1 MAVRLPLDQAIAHR
15 YPAVI
20 ATDAFLNDTLVFNA
34 DTRFDA
40 FTALQDAADF
50 PMVTRDEASFNV
62 VDIGIDE
69 PQIYSVEMYS
79 PTYSR
84 TNYFRVFK

>member
-15 YPAVI
+15 YPTVI
-20 ATDAFLNDTLVFNA
+20 TTDAFLNDGLVFNA

-40 FTALQDAADF
+40 LSALQEAADF
-50 PMVTRDEASFNV
+50 PMVDRDEASFAV

-69 PQIYSVEMYS
+69 PQIYSVQMYS

-84 TNYFRVFK
+84 TNYYRVFK